1 MGNSPAVTLAAV
13 GFALAAIL
21 ISPSYAQ
28 GAGTVPHGGPKK
40 SVSVVG
46 FEAPELVQ
54 GGATPEE
61 LAALLVNALL
71 KDGRFVVVE
80 RMAMADV
87 QTEQTLG
94 QGGAVTAETAAQA
107 GHFLGASA
115 IVKGTVTKFEAAA
128 GGGTLGVG
136 GIPFLGGGGMGLN
149 STTSVVEIMLR
160 VIDTTTSR
168 IIYTGTAQGRASAR
182 TVQVQG
188 TTHGYDWNGG
198 GFMKTPL
205 GEALQD
211 AIQKSVDKIAAGMA
225 KIPWSASV
233 IESSGTDVY
242 ITAGAD
248 QGIEPGM
255 TLHVYHKNRELT
267 DPSTGVILDVII
279 DPVGTIQV
287 ATVRDN
293 VSIATITEGNP
304 PARGDIVKLN

>member
-1 MGNSPAVTLAAV
+1 MGNSPAVTLAAA

-21 ISPSYAQ
+21 VSPSYAE
-28 GAGTVPHGGPKK
+28 GAVPHGGPKK

-46 FEAPELVQ
+46 FEAPELIQ

-94 QGGAVTAETAAQA
+94 TGGAVTAETAAQA

-115 IVKGTVTKFEAAA
+115 IVKGTVTKFEPATH
-128 GGGTLGVG
+128 GGTVG
-136 GIPFLGGGGMGLN
+136 IGGLPFLGGGGVGVN
-149 STTSVVEIMLR
+149 STTSVVEISLR
-160 VIDTTTSR
+160 VIDTTTSQ

-182 TVQVQG
+182 NLQVQG
-188 TTHGYDWNGG
+188 TTHGYDWNSG

-225 KIPWSASV
+225 RIPWSASV

-255 TLHVYHKNRELT
+255 ALHVYHKNRELT
-267 DPSTGVILDVII
+267 DPSTGAVLDVMM

-287 ATVRDN
+287 ATVRDKI
-293 VSIATITEGNP
+293 SIATITEGNP
-304 PARGDIVKLN
+304 PARGDVVKLN

>member
-1 MGNSPAVTLAAV
+1 MGNSPAVTLAAA

-21 ISPSYAQ
+21 VSPSYAE
-28 GAGTVPHGGPKK
+28 GAVPHGGPKK

-46 FEAPELVQ
+46 FEAPELIQ

-94 QGGAVTAETAAQA
+94 TGGAVTAETAAQA

-115 IVKGTVTKFEAAA
+115 IVKGTVTKFEPATH
-128 GGGTLGVG
+128 GGTVG
-136 GIPFLGGGGMGLN
+136 IGGLPFLGGGGVGVN
-149 STTSVVEIMLR
+149 STTSVVEISLR
-160 VIDTTTSR
+160 VIDTTTSQ
-168 IIYTGTAQGRASAR
+168 IIYTGTAQGQASSKDIAV
-182 TVQVQG
+182 TG
-188 TTHGYDWNGG
+188 TTHGFPWNAG

-225 KIPWSASV
+225 RIPWSASV

-255 TLHVYHKNRELT
+255 ALHVYHKNRELT
-267 DPSTGVILDVII
+267 DPSTGAVLDVMM

-287 ATVRDN
+287 ATVRDKI
-293 VSIATITEGNP
+293 SIATITEGNP
-304 PARGDIVKLN
+304 PARGDVVKLN

>member
-1 MGNSPAVTLAAV
+1 MGNSPAVTLAAA

-87 QTEQTLG
+87 QTEQALG

-115 IVKGTVTKFEAAA
+115 IVKGTVTKFEPAA
-128 GGGTLGVG
+128 GGGSLGVG
-136 GIPFLGGGGMGLN
+136 GIPFLGGGGLGLN
-149 STTSVVEIMLR
+149 STTSVVEISLR
-160 VIDTTTSR
+160 VIDTTTSQ
-168 IIYTGTAQGRASAR
+168 IIYTGTAKGSASAR
-182 TVQVQG
+182 TVQLQG

-225 KIPWSASV
+225 KVPWSALV
-233 IESSGTDVY
+233 IESSGTTVY

-255 TLHVYHKNRELT
+255 TMHVYHKNRELT
-267 DPSTGVILDVII
+267 DPSTGAVLDVMM
-279 DPVGTIQV
+279 DAVGTIQV
-287 ATVRDN
+287 ETVRDKI
-293 VSIATITEGNP
+293 SIATITEGNP
-304 PARGDIVKLN
+304 PARGDVVKLN